1 MRAAEGAETVDE
13 RMTLKAAVES
23 LLVMNNN
30 STKVL
35 AAVFSEEVDTAN
47 VMTACSAALLF
58 VEQVV
63 TCRAIITILAD
74 ALLYSLSLRTRAL
87 DVAGTT
93 SERAP

>member
-35 AAVFSEEVDTAN
+35 AAVFSE
-47 VMTACSAALLF
+47 
-58 VEQVV
+58 
-63 TCRAIITILAD
+63 
-74 ALLYSLSLRTRAL
+74 
-87 DVAGTT
+87 
-93 SERAP
+93 